1 MSKQIKHQED
11 SYNLAQRIRRHEIT
25 LQVIPGESSKGIE
38 EIRTVTGIPG
48 EGDNNDMV
56 SIRMALELGL
66 IIRAS
71 PHQRIW
77 TGVDDK
83 PLDVVGISK
92 LKIRRRGPFGV
103 EPHWTDVWVHV
114 MYNLQKDMLLS
125 WPTQRELQLI

>member
-11 SYNLAQRIRRHEIT
+11 SYNLAQQIRRHEIT

-66 IIRAS
+66 TIRAS
-71 PHQRIW
+71 KHQQLG

-83 PLDVVGISK
+83 PLEVVGILK
-92 LKIRRRGPFGV
+92 LKIRR
-103 EPHWTDVWVHV
+103 
-114 MYNLQKDMLLS
+114 
-125 WPTQRELQLI
+125 

>member
-11 SYNLAQRIRRHEIT
+11 LYSLAQRIRRHEIT
-25 LQVIPGESSKGIE
+25 LQVIAGESSKGIE

-48 EGDNNDMV
+48 DGDNNDMI

-66 IIRAS
+66 TIRAS
-71 PHQRIW
+71 KHKHLW
-77 TGVDDK
+77 TSVDDK
-83 PLDVVGISK
+83 PLRVVGISK

-103 EPHWTDVWVHV
+103 EPHWTDIWVYV
-114 MYNLQKDMLLS
+114 MFALQKDMLLS

>member
-11 SYNLAQRIRRHEIT
+11 LYSLAQGIRRHEIM
-25 LQVIPGESSKGIE
+25 LQVIAGESSKGIE

-48 EGDNNDMV
+48 DGDNNNMI

-83 PLDVVGISK
+83 PLEVVGISK

-103 EPHWTDVWVHV
+103 GPHWTDVCVHV
-114 MYNLQKDMLLS
+114 IHNLHKDMLLS
-125 WPTQRELQLI
+125 WPTQRQLQLI